1 MAEVKKAR
9 LFLRRGTDTDRK
21 TTTLC
26 EGELGYSTDAFR
38 VVVGDGT
45 VVGGRTVG
53 TTVFISGGSLAQG
66 FHTRLTDAASYAP
79 LAPGLQSTGL
89 AMIGDLTVSPAAP
102 YFKADG
108 VGISTPSPSATTIM
122 MLTGG
127 NVEFGYNWVAVNSG
141 IPWGNIHVQTDDI
154 KGDYIS
160 GGDISG
166 DVTFS
171 GTVDTPSVT
180 GTDVYV
186 RGLVKAGAGNR
197 SVVVTAGGKLL
208 ATEAVDGGA
217 VIADGGLK
225 FLPATVEV
233 SQSHVAHSANW
244 TTSQNWSGV
253 PRADGDAATI
263 GLFQF
268 VYRGYAAGVGSDKH
282 HLLEVRQGSAAT
294 TPTLTAAYERV
305 DSSDT
310 TNGGAVQFSCPLSSI
325 SGDIRMQYRM
335 RIEGELG
342 GSITTD
348 VFDGGHDLRIIGYM

>member
-225 FLPATVEV
+225 FLTAPVTISVNPAG
-233 SQSHVAHSANW
+233 SACNW
-244 TTSQNWSGV
+244 LTYKDPSGV
-253 PRADGDAATI
+253 PTDASV

-268 VYRGYAAGVGSDKH
+268 SWKRSPTTNPATQAFYMRKSSGSSTLSATITRDEDTITSGSQQIFCPLDNSGAGVNVDFKLDDGAAGYV
-282 HLLEVRQGSAAT
+282 
-294 TPTLTAAYERV
+294 TPIFTAGYE
-305 DSSDT
+305 
-310 TNGGAVQFSCPLSSI
+310 L
-325 SGDIRMQYRM
+325 RM
-335 RIEGELG
+335 
-342 GSITTD
+342 
-348 VFDGGHDLRIIGYM
+348 IGYM

>member
-171 GTVDTPSVT
+171 GTINTTKTTTTSAIVT
-180 GTDVYV
+180 DLAGT
-186 RGLVKAGAGNR
+186 GNR
-197 SVVVTAGGKLL
+197 NVFVTSTGQLTAEDNVGDGK
-208 ATEAVDGGA
+208 T
-217 VIADGGLK
+217 ADGTLR
-225 FLPATVEV
+225 FLSSPVTISHTDAASAGPISTPYWFTCSDPAGIPKNATV
-233 SQSHVAHSANW
+233 
-244 TTSQNWSGV
+244 
-253 PRADGDAATI
+253 

-268 VYRGYAAGVGSDKH
+268 VWPGHATNAAAGDH
-282 HLLEVRQGSAAT
+282 HVLEVRKGSGT
-294 TPTLTAAYERV
+294 TALSAAYER
-305 DSSDT
+305 SSVT
-310 TNGGAVQFSCPLSSI
+310 TGETAGGAVQFNCPLSS
-325 SGDIRMQYRM
+325 DNTNVRFQYRL
-335 RIEGELG
+335 RLATEAIP
-342 GSITTD
+342 STT
-348 VFDGGHDLRIIGYM
+348 VFDNGHTLSMLGYM